1 MKTQTLQ
8 EAITYVLSIDTIANV
23 INRMEAHP
31 DRFLIAS
38 VAVGVMD
45 YHQSILRVVIN
56 FREKPTLINIKED
69 VIIELQGTGLQN
81 FKVLGIVGA
90 ELDPKF

>member
-8 EAITYVLSIDTIANV
+8 EAIAYVLSIDKIADV
-23 INRMEAHP
+23 INKLETYP
-31 DRFLIAS
+31 DRFAIAS
-38 VAVGVMD
+38 VAVGVTD
-45 YHQSILRVVIN
+45 YNQSIVRVVIN
-56 FREKPTLINIKED
+56 FREKPTLVNIKED

-90 ELDPKF
+90 ELNP